1 MTRGEVYL
9 KPNVLIEPLY
19 NQWYAWPNLI
29 PPATAAM
36 YVANQHLKI
45 MQSFVSAPQVHV
57 SALKNPAM
65 LGGPFLNY
73 DASRAPAIRELRER
87 TAREHAQMVEFAD
100 AVKTL
105 DQILADES
113 QGYSL
118 EPVYQR
124 VPDILKGYVEL
135 VYDLNNR
142 ASMRFMEGLLFRSR
156 FYNPKSQSVAMSL
169 VESDSRSF
177 VFSTPRLKND
187 GHLHLDIPFNH
198 EGLQELFKMKQMPRE
213 YGWIKEALGVDDDD
227 DALFSSFFTTEAPPP
242 PASYNGD
249 GVRVRYFGH
258 ACVLI
263 ETRSTSILT
272 DPVVSYPFPGASD
285 RYTLA
290 DLPASID
297 YVLITHSHQ
306 DHCIFESLLPLR
318 HRIKN
323 LIVPKNNGGFIADPS
338 LKLLLQ
344 QIGFDQV
351 REVDEMETIAVDGGS
366 IMAAPFLGEHGDLN
380 VRTKNAYLVELNGK
394 SLYLAADS
402 NNLEPALYDH
412 IHAISGDIDVL
423 FVGME
428 CDGAPMSWLY
438 GPLMTK
444 PLLRKL
450 DQERRLDGSEH
461 QKALAIVDRLRPSEI
476 YVYAMG
482 QEPWLTFLTSI
493 KYTPQSRPIV
503 ESNKLVEECRTRGL
517 TAERLFGH
525 KELLLEPAVEPEKI
539 STAYQGMGV
548 WN

>member
-1 MTRGEVYL
+1 MTMRDVYL
-9 KPNVLIEPLY
+9 RPNVMIEPLY

-29 PPATAAM
+29 SPATAPM
-36 YVANQHLKI
+36 YVANQHMKI

-65 LGGPFLNY
+65 LGGPFINY
-73 DASRAPAIRELRER
+73 DASRVPAVKELMER
-87 TAREHAQMVEFAD
+87 TAREHAQMLEFAE
-100 AVKTL
+100 AVKQL
-105 DQILADES
+105 DQILADG

-118 EPVYQR
+118 EPLYKR

-156 FYNPKSQSVAMSL
+156 FYNPKSQSIAMSL

-177 VFSTPRLKND
+177 VFSTPRLRND
-187 GHLHLDIPFNH
+187 GALHLDVHFNH
-198 EGLQELFKMKQMPRE
+198 EGLQELFKMKQTPRA
-213 YGWIKEALGVDDDD
+213 YGWIKEALGVRDED
-227 DALFSSFFTTEAPPP
+227 DALFSTFFTEEAPAP
-242 PASYNGD
+242 PASYDGD

-263 ETRSTSILT
+263 ETRQTSILT
-272 DPVVSYPFPGASD
+272 DPVISYPFAGGVD

-290 DLPASID
+290 DLPETID
-297 YVLITHSHQ
+297 YVLITHGHQ

-323 LIVPKNNGGFIADPS
+323 LIVPKNASGFLADPS
-338 LKLLLQ
+338 LKLVLQ
-344 QIGFDQV
+344 QLGFNQV
-351 REVDEMETIAVDGGS
+351 REIDEMETIEVEDGY
-366 IMAAPFLGEHGDLN
+366 IMAVPFLGEHGDLN
-380 VRTKNAYLVELNGK
+380 VRTKSAYLMKLNGK
-394 SLYLAADS
+394 SLYFGADS
-402 NNLEPALYDH
+402 NNIEPVLYDH
-412 IHAISGDIDVL
+412 IAEAAAGDLDVL

-428 CDGAPMSWLY
+428 CEGAPMSWLY

-444 PLLRKL
+444 PLLRKM
-450 DQERRLDGSEH
+450 DQERRLDGSDH
-461 QKALAIVDRLRPSEI
+461 QKALSIVERLRPREV

-493 KYTPQSRPIV
+493 KYKPSSIPIV
-503 ESNKLVEECRTRGL
+503 ESDKLVAECRSRGL
-517 TAERLFGH
+517 MSERLFGH
-525 KELLLEPAVEPEKI
+525 KELLLDSDAEPAKA
-539 STAYQGMGV
+539 STAFQGMSA

>member
-1 MTRGEVYL
+1 MTMGDVYL
-9 KPNVLIEPLY
+9 RPNVLIEPLY

-29 PPATAAM
+29 SPASAAM

-65 LGGPFLNY
+65 LGGPFLSY
-73 DASRAPAIRELRER
+73 DASRAPAIRELMER
-87 TAREHAQMVEFAD
+87 TARDHAQMVEFAN
-100 AVKTL
+100 AVKAL

-118 EPVYQR
+118 EPLYKR

-169 VESDSRSF
+169 VESDSRKF

-187 GHLHLDIPFNH
+187 GNLHLDVPFNH
-198 EGLQELFKMKQMPRE
+198 EGLQELFKMKQTPRE
-213 YGWIKEALGVDDDD
+213 YGWIKKALGVGDDD
-227 DALFSSFFTTEAPPP
+227 DALFSTFFTEKAPPQ
-242 PASYNGD
+242 PASYDGD

-272 DPVVSYPFPGASD
+272 DPVISYPFAGAGD

-306 DHCIFESLLPLR
+306 DHCLLEPLMQLR
-318 HRIKN
+318 HRVKN
-323 LIVPKNNGGFIADPS
+323 VIVPKNNSGFIADPS
-338 LKLLLQ
+338 LKLVLQ
-344 QIGFDQV
+344 QLGYNQV
-351 REVDEMETIAVDGGS
+351 REVDEMETIEVDDGF
-366 IMAAPFLGEHGDLN
+366 IMSVPFLGEHGDLN
-380 VRTKNAYLVELNGK
+380 VRTKNAYLIELNGK
-394 SLYLAADS
+394 SLLMAADS
-402 NNLEPALYDH
+402 NNIEPVLYDH
-412 IHAISGDIDVL
+412 IHEAVGDVEVL

-444 PLLRKL
+444 PLLRKM
-450 DQERRLDGSEH
+450 DQERRFDGSDH
-461 QKALAIVDRLRPSEI
+461 GKALDIVDRLRPREV

-493 KYTPQSRPIV
+493 KYTPQSRPII
-503 ESNKLVEECRTRGL
+503 ESDKLVAECRNRGL
-517 TAERLFGH
+517 VAERLLGH
-525 KELLLEPAVEPEKI
+525 KELLLDSVAEPKQA
-539 STAYQGMGV
+539 STAYQGMSA
-548 WN
+548 WS